1 MSLEKKLLVCELFDC
16 YGDLLTSK
24 QQLLVSESYYLD
36 RSLSEIAQNQ
46 GISRQAVQEAIAKAV
61 AKLTEYETKLHL
73 MQLKQLTMQLTT
85 QKPHDQTVLAMLKL
99 FE

>member
-1 MSLEKKLLVCELFDC
+1 MSLEKKLLVCALFDC

-24 QQLLVSESYYLD
+24 QQLLVSESYCLD

-46 GISRQAVQEAIAKAV
+46 GISRQAVQEAIATAV

-73 MQLKQLTMQLTT
+73 LKIKQLAMQLAIN
-85 QKPHDQTVLAMLKL
+85 KPQDQTVLAMLKL